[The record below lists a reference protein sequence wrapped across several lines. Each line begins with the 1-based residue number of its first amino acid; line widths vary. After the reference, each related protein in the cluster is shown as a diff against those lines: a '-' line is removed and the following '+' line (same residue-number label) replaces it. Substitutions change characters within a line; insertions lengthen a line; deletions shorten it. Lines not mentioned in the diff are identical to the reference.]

1 MPDEKYTQQ
10 IIKAKET
17 LGILENELHQIRL
30 KLRNSPTDSEYLKE
44 LKRITLGMTIAL
56 NDLEHSQ
63 STLDEYRDEHRKME
77 ERYND

>member
-30 KLRNSPTDSEYLKE
+30 KLRNSPTDTEYLKE
-44 LKRITLGMTIAL
+44 LKRITLEVCQHFQNHIKLKVYTNSYVMCL
-56 NDLEHSQ
+56 
-63 STLDEYRDEHRKME
+63 
-77 ERYND
+77 